1 MKTFSKEELTKQAA
15 EVFKFNPEAKRV
27 IATTDGQIFL
37 EGKENAAQNHIRS
50 IHGGTA
56 ELKKHSFI
64 IENENEGAA
73 PEETS
78 EKTIQEQWAEK
89 TVAEVK
95 ELVEIINDQDEL
107 IKIKEWVGTKG
118 GKAAIDNRIEALKA
132 ENSDKK
138 EGAEGSEES
147 KARKEETPAE

>member
-1 MKTFSKEELTKQAA
+1 M
-15 EVFKFNPEAKRV
+15 
-27 IATTDGQIFL
+27 
-37 EGKENAAQNHIRS
+37 
-50 IHGGTA
+50 
-56 ELKKHSFI
+56 
-64 IENENEGAA
+64 
-73 PEETS
+73 
-78 EKTIQEQWAEK
+78 
-89 TVAEVK
+89 K